1 MTHKLRMIPP
11 GNLSW
16 IRLAADLDNA
26 KAFIDAM
33 NEMDEEPPV
42 KAAE

>member
-1 MTHKLRMIPP
+1 M
-11 GNLSW
+11 SW
-16 IRLAADLDNA
+16 IRLAADLEQA

-33 NEMDEEPPV
+33 NEMDEDPP